1 MRNGAGILVVLLLLS
16 GASLDA
22 QQDKKKKTPPAPA
35 AAKTIKA
42 IMLGSHKE
50 KGHLVFRVRDGE
62 STEADNKTLLEEYKA
77 IAAIKPPLGDMKSW
91 SNRTGAAIAALQD
104 LVDKKGGALERVR
117 SATECSGCHNAHRVG
132 GNK

>member
-1 MRNGAGILVVLLLLS
+1 MRNGAGIIAGLLLLS

-22 QQDKKKKTPPAPA
+22 QQGTKKPPAPA

-50 KGHLVFRVRDGE
+50 KGHLVFLVRDGE
-62 STEADNKTLLEEYKA
+62 STEEDNKKLLEEYKA
-77 IAAIKPPLGDMKSW
+77 ISAMKPPLGDMNSW
-91 SNRTGAAIAALQD
+91 TKRTNAAIAALQE